1 MGEEVASEHAAWCSG
16 SPHRSCSSSG
26 LLQPQPLAVPPQLL
40 PPRTASPARAQ
51 LCQAAAP
58 QLLARMSI
66 KPGEIVLPAKELFIF
81 LCTQMAGK
89 ILAELSKKERAIQ
102 CIFPL

>member
-26 LLQPQPLAVPPQLL
+26 LLQPQPLAVPPAA
-40 PPRTASPARAQ
+40 PPTHSVTRPAQ